1 VSIGKSLVKLFKACR
16 VQGRRPCSLT
26 KERRKEEK
34 TTLSE
39 TKKNKTKKTV
49 IKNTI
54 KKQPIS

>member
-34 TTLSE
+34 NTLSE

-49 IKNTI
+49 IK
-54 KKQPIS
+54 KVS